1 MLKVILILIMII
13 GFGGVILGI
22 LGMIYDYIQD
32 KSISKIQTSQLS
44 IPKSKFVHLVNEWC
58 WENIKTNN
66 PKPSISICYNK
77 NKKKWGVYYSSSN
90 SMVVYVNNTPQLVD
104 IVSTTI
110 HEYTHSTQKTKEFD
124 KLYNQYTQEKGYWDN
139 PFEIECRKVSEQYQY
154 QCLKD
159 LLTQYQILK

>member
-1 MLKVILILIMII
+1 MSISLGLITV
-13 GFGGVILGI
+13 GVIGWI
-22 LGMIYDYIQD
+22 IETIQN

-58 WENIKTNN
+58 WVNIKTNN

-77 NKKKWGVYYSSSN
+77 NKNKSGVYYSSSN
-90 SMVVYVNNTPQLVD
+90 SMVVYVNNTHQLVD
-104 IVSTTI
+104 IVNITI

-159 LLTQYQILK
+159 LLTQYRILK